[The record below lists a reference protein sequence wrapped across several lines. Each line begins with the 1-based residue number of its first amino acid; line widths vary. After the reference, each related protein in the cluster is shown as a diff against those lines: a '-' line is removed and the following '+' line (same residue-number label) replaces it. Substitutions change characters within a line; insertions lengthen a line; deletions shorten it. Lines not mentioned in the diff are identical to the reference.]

1 MAWLRE
7 LLSKVWHRRLGRPG
21 NLFDFAMLKPTKHML
36 QFFGKDPFGR
46 LRTEIES
53 AVKDQVPGSRLV
65 EFRVVSEPQWLTGM
79 RQSQYSQYML
89 LVRAGVA
96 FAFWLRVDGPVEES
110 REICGVC
117 SWVGIHLDT
126 PKNSQSFFWMEID
139 GALSELGSEGK
150 LKLRLYLD
158 TLGY

>member
-7 LLSKVWHRRLGRPG
+7 LLSKAWHRRPWGPG
-21 NLFDFAMLKPTKHML
+21 DLFDFAMLKPTKHML
-36 QFFGKDPFGR
+36 RFFGKDPFGR

-53 AVKDQVPGSRLV
+53 ALKDQVPGSRRI

-79 RQSQYSQYML
+79 RQSEYPQYML

-96 FAFWLRVDGPVEES
+96 FAFCLQTDGPVEES

-117 SWVGIHLDT
+117 SWVGIHLDM
-126 PKNSQSFFWMEID
+126 PNNSQSFFWMEID
-139 GALSELGSEGK
+139 GKLAELGSEGK

-158 TLGY
+158 TLGH